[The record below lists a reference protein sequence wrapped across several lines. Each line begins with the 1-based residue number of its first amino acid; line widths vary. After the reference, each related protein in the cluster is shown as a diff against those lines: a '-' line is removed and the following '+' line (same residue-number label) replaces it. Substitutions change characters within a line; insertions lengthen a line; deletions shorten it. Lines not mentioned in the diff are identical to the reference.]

1 MEAMKETIL
10 IIEDDAGL
18 VELLNEKIQEQGFQ
32 TANVNSAKEAFD
44 WLKNQTPSLILLD
57 YNLPDKNGKEFI
69 ADLMSEYEAIPP
81 FILATG
87 QGDERIAV
95 EMMKLGARDYIVKDS
110 NFLELMPIVITR
122 VCKEVQ
128 NELKIRQ
135 IELALIESNQFN
147 KQIVASAQEG
157 IVVYD
162 KDLKFL
168 TWNPFMEELTGVPAS
183 DVIGKHV
190 SRFSPLLED
199 VGILDN
205 VIKALEGVIGPDV
218 EFFHYY
224 PASGKAVWLSDSIS
238 ILRNTENEIIGVIST
253 IRDITGRKKAEEE
266 TIKLGKHYQAII
278 ENAPDGFVLLNSE
291 GKFKYFSPSAL
302 KMFGYSSGDELIEI
316 PDQLTYPDD
325 LPLVLSTLDELFKN
339 PGLTPTIVYRFKHKN
354 GIWIWIE
361 STFSNLLNDP
371 AVEALVI
378 NFRDI
383 TERKYAEVALR
394 ESEDKFRSIAEQTT
408 DLIAIT
414 DIDGVLQYV
423 SPSCKSIFGF
433 EAEEMTG
440 RNFVEFLDG
449 SSIEK
454 ATTLFRDTLKFN
466 KRVVDLELTL
476 RRKDGSHFIGE
487 LNRTDYE
494 QGSLKGSLMIV
505 RDITERKTVEI
516 ERNQSRKS
524 FKDLFDNA
532 PIGYHEVDTEGR
544 IVRINKTELNMLGY
558 TAEEQIGQYVWKN
571 TIDEQKSIKSTQD
584 KLNGHC
590 NSVVKPFE
598 RDIRRKDGSTIT
610 VSIQDRVLHDNS
622 GNIIGIRS
630 TIQDI
635 SEQKRIENELKKSQK
650 DFKDLFDNA
659 PIGYHEIDAEGR
671 ITRIN
676 QTELNMLGFSYEEL
690 IGQFVWSI
698 AHNPDE
704 IQLQIREKLNG
715 KKTKPTAFETSLMSK
730 NGLIYSVLIQDRVLR
745 DGDGNITGIR
755 STVQDITERKKAEEA
770 VIQAKQSY
778 FDIFNSVSEAIYVV
792 DESGC
797 FIEVNK
803 GAERMYQRSRE
814 ELIGLTPEL
823 VSAPGLNDIGNIQ
836 KLMKRSYE
844 TGVPANFDFWA
855 VRKDGVVFL
864 KEVFVNKGKYF
875 DKDVLLATARDVT
888 ERKLMENELRESE
901 ERYKSITEN
910 SNSAIFIVNDL
921 CKIEW
926 VNQYVL
932 THSGYTFEQILN
944 AESFVSFVSPESLE
958 FATSNFMKVLAGE
971 EYEHQYKLSVMLNSG
986 EKRLF
991 EKFMTHF
998 VDRYGKLKVIV
1009 IMNDIT
1015 ERMIAENALKQ
1026 SKDVLNKLLYANTE
1040 FIDSNTYGIDYTKL
1054 TDTILEIS
1062 GAKYAT
1068 FNLLSED
1075 YQEFTTVAISG
1086 IADIASK
1093 VKSIFGYDLSNK
1105 KWKADPQKEL
1115 KIKNNVITRF
1125 DTIYELAQSVL
1136 PKGITVMLEKLFKV
1150 GETYVVKIT
1159 KAEKTIGD
1167 FVLIFAKGNKIQHT
1181 EIIELFAN
1189 QVGLYIDRDNAD
1201 SLLRNSEEKYRYLF
1215 ANNPQ
1220 PMYICDIETLD
1231 FLEVNQSLIDS
1242 YGYSR
1247 EEFLKMKI
1255 SDIHPNEDI
1264 PKLLIDVQD
1273 NNKQHKLAGEWRHIK
1288 KDGSIIN
1295 VDITTV
1301 SIISNGRKARHVL
1314 VQDIT
1319 LRKKAEDELKN
1330 SFSLLNAT
1338 LESTADGIMVV
1349 DLKGTPIIFN
1359 NKFIEMWNVPES
1371 VIATKNGRDF
1381 LESVVDKLIDSEEF
1395 ASNVRYLYN
1404 NQGASSVDTVSLKDG
1419 RIFERYSIPQRIAS
1433 SIVGRVWSFRD
1444 ITENKRAEEALRV
1457 SEEKFRSITEQISD
1471 YISICDLKGVIQYAS
1486 PASKMMFQYE
1496 PDEIQGHHFV
1506 EFIVEEC
1513 LPTAYKVFNNGVNQ
1527 KIKAVDVELELKRK
1541 DGSTFFAELNGT
1553 SVVFGNENRIL
1564 VIVHDITHRKKAEN
1578 ALRESE
1584 DKYRTMIEYSN
1595 DLIWALDSKG
1605 KFTFLNR
1612 MGLNTAEINFDEWI
1626 GKPFASFVF
1635 SEDLPML
1642 DDVFQ
1647 RTMGG
1652 ENCTYELRFKKSE
1665 NAILTISV
1673 NTSPIYNNGI
1683 IEGVVS
1689 FGRDI
1694 TERKKAEEALR
1705 ASEELYRNL
1714 VQRIPDGV
1722 YKSTSDGK
1730 FVDVN
1735 PAMIHMLGYDSKEEL
1750 MAIDIKTQ
1758 LYFDE
1763 ADRESL
1769 VLDELYEETGV
1780 YQLKRKDGT
1789 GIWIEDHGWYNVD
1802 ESGNVLFHEG
1812 VLRDITERKISELAL
1827 QEKMDELMRFHNLT
1841 IDREMMM
1848 IELKREVNRILVH
1861 SGQPSKYKIV
1871 E

>member
-18 VELLNEKIQEQGFQ
+18 VELLNERIQEQGFQ

-69 ADLMSEYEAIPP
+69 ADLMSEYEVIPP
-81 FILATG
+81 FVLATG

-205 VIKALEGVIGPDV
+205 VIKALQGVIGPDV

-238 ILRNTENEIIGVIST
+238 VLRNTENEIIGVIST

-266 TIKLGKHYQAII
+266 IIKLGKRYQAII

-302 KMFGYSSGDELIEI
+302 KMFGYSSEDELIAI
-316 PDQLTYPDD
+316 PDELTHPDD
-325 LPLVLSTLDELFKN
+325 LPFVLSTLDELFKN

-354 GIWIWIE
+354 GTWIWIE
-361 STFSNLLNDP
+361 STFSNLLNDS

-378 NFRDI
+378 NFRDV

-394 ESEDKFRSIAEQTT
+394 ESENKFRSIAEQTT

-423 SPSCKSIFGF
+423 SPSCKPIFGF

-449 SSIEK
+449 SSIDK
-454 ATTLFRDTLKFN
+454 KTSLFIDILKLN
-466 KRVVDLELTL
+466 KRVVDLELSMI
-476 RRKDGSHFIGE
+476 RKDGSHFIGE

-516 ERNQSRKS
+516 ERDQSRKS

-544 IVRINKTELNMLGY
+544 IVRVNKTELNMLGY
-558 TAEEQIGQYVWKN
+558 TAEDQIGQYVWKN
-571 TIDEQKSIKSTQD
+571 AIDEQKSIKSTLD
-584 KLNGHC
+584 KLRGRY
-590 NSVVKPFE
+590 NSIVKSFE

-659 PIGYHEIDAEGR
+659 PIGYHEIDAEGH

-676 QTELNMLGFSYEEL
+676 QTELNMLGYSFEEL
-690 IGQFVWSI
+690 IGQPIWSI

-704 IQLQIREKLNG
+704 IQLQLREKLNG

-730 NGLIYSVLIQDRVLR
+730 NGLIFYVLIQDRILKDV
-745 DGDGNITGIR
+745 DGNITGIR
-755 STVQDITERKKAEEA
+755 STVQDITERKQAEEA

-778 FDIFNSVSEAIYVV
+778 FDIFNSVSEAIYVI
-792 DESGC
+792 DETGC

-814 ELIGLTPEL
+814 ELIGLTPES
-823 VSAPGLNDIGNIQ
+823 VSAPGLNNIEDVQ
-836 KLMKRSYE
+836 KLMHQSFE
-844 TGVPANFDFWA
+844 TGMPANLDFWG
-855 VRKDGVVFL
+855 VRKNGEVFL

-875 DKDVLLATARDVT
+875 DKEVLLATARDVT
-888 ERKLMENELRESE
+888 DRKLMENELRE
-901 ERYKSITEN
+901 
-910 SNSAIFIVNDL
+910 
-921 CKIEW
+921 
-926 VNQYVL
+926 
-932 THSGYTFEQILN
+932 
-944 AESFVSFVSPESLE
+944 
-958 FATSNFMKVLAGE
+958 
-971 EYEHQYKLSVMLNSG
+971 
-986 EKRLF
+986 
-991 EKFMTHF
+991 
-998 VDRYGKLKVIV
+998 
-1009 IMNDIT
+1009 
-1015 ERMIAENALKQ
+1015 
-1026 SKDVLNKLLYANTE
+1026 
-1040 FIDSNTYGIDYTKL
+1040 
-1054 TDTILEIS
+1054 
-1062 GAKYAT
+1062 
-1068 FNLLSED
+1068 
-1075 YQEFTTVAISG
+1075 
-1086 IADIASK
+1086 
-1093 VKSIFGYDLSNK
+1093 
-1105 KWKADPQKEL
+1105 
-1115 KIKNNVITRF
+1115 
-1125 DTIYELAQSVL
+1125 
-1136 PKGITVMLEKLFKV
+1136 
-1150 GETYVVKIT
+1150 
-1159 KAEKTIGD
+1159 
-1167 FVLIFAKGNKIQHT
+1167 
-1181 EIIELFAN
+1181 
-1189 QVGLYIDRDNAD
+1189 
-1201 SLLRNSEEKYRYLF
+1201 SEEKYRYLF

-1242 YGYSR
+1242 YGYTR
-1247 EEFLKMKI
+1247 EEFLKMKV
-1255 SDIHPNEDI
+1255 SDIRPEEDI
-1264 PKLLIDVQD
+1264 PKLLIDVHD
-1273 NNKQHKLAGEWRHIK
+1273 DTKKHKLAGEWRHIK
-1288 KDGSIIN
+1288 KDGSLIN

-1319 LRKKAEDELKN
+1319 LRKKAEEELKN

-1359 NKFIEMWNVPES
+1359 KKFIEMWNVPKD
-1371 VIATKNGRDF
+1371 VIMTKNGRQL
-1381 LESVVDKLIDSEEF
+1381 LEFVVDQLIDSDEF
-1395 ASNVRYLYN
+1395 ASKVRYLYN
-1404 NQGASSVDTVSLKDG
+1404 NQHVSSVEDVYLKDG
-1419 RIFERYSIPQRIAS
+1419 RVFERYSIPQRIES
-1433 SIVGRVWSFRD
+1433 TIVGRVWSFRD
-1444 ITENKRAEEALRV
+1444 ITENKLAEEALRV

-1471 YISICDLKGVIQYAS
+1471 YISICDSKGVILYAS
-1486 PASKMMFQYE
+1486 PASKTMFQYE
-1496 PDEIQGHHFV
+1496 PNEIQGHHFV
-1506 EFIVEEC
+1506 EFIVEDS
-1513 LPTAYKVFNNGVNQ
+1513 LPKAYDVFNKGVDK
-1527 KIKAVDVELELKRK
+1527 KIKAVDVELELKRR

-1564 VIVHDITHRKKAEN
+1564 VIIHDITHRKKVEN

-1605 KFTFLNR
+1605 QFTFMNK
-1612 MGLNTAEINFDEWI
+1612 MGTDTAEINFDEWI
-1626 GKPFASFVF
+1626 GKSFASFVIT
-1635 SEDLPML
+1635 EDLPML
-1642 DDVFQ
+1642 NDVFE
-1647 RTMGG
+1647 RTMNG
-1652 ENCTYELRFKKSE
+1652 ENCAYELRFKKSE
-1665 NAILTISV
+1665 NEILTISV
-1673 NTSPIYNNGI
+1673 NTSPIYSNGK

-1714 VQRIPDGV
+1714 VERIPDGV

-1735 PAMIHMLGYDSKEEL
+1735 PAMIQMLGYNSKEEL
-1750 MAIDIKTQ
+1750 MTIDIKTQ
-1758 LYFDE
+1758 LYFNED
-1763 ADRESL
+1763 DRESQT
-1769 VLDELYEETGV
+1769 LDEFHEETSV
-1780 YQLKRKDGT
+1780 FQLKKKDGS

-1827 QEKMDELMRFHNLT
+1827 QEKMDELLRFHNLT

-1848 IELKREVNRILVH
+1848 IELKKEVNQMLIN
-1861 SGQPSKYKIV
+1861 SGQPPKYKIV